1 MKIKL
6 DITVLLFGIYCSGS
20 VGYAHFAAFVHDVHR
35 FMDRSDLVITGLVVQ
50 TNTIHSRIILRG
62 EERAKY
68 LGHFI
73 SIEIDR
79 VLYAEPEIAEAI
91 FSTNDIKRIN
101 TDLKRSKPKH
111 ITVFHH
117 HPMGAGIGWP
127 KYFPDMEFL
136 YFFKVSK
143 FPDKFP
149 NSYVYDS
156 SSASESQRRIP
167 VANLDQPFFFQAASD
182 SRDCTRNLKNKREAE
197 WLPIAEALGEAMSIP
212 NLTRK
217 ERSLRQLTQHKN
229 PDIAGN
235 AQSALDTFLKRTA
248 NERLRRQFSTGS
260 KK

>member
-35 FMDRSDLVITGLVVQ
+35 FMDRSDLVVTGAVVKRMVVF
-50 TNTIHSRIILRG
+50 NDRG
-62 EERAKY
+62 ESAGF
-68 LGHFI
+68 LGNYYPV
-73 SIEIDR
+73 R
-79 VLYAEPEIAEAI
+79 VDQVIFADPEIAEAI
-91 FSTNDIKRIN
+91 FSSDNLKRIN
-101 TDLKRSKPKH
+101 ANLKRRKPMH
-111 ITVFHH
+111 IFVFHQ
-117 HPMGAGIGWP
+117 HPMGSGIGWP